1 MIGLL
6 RFVGLLNAAMWLGAA
21 LFLTLVAVPAATSPE
36 MEQLLSAR
44 NFPYFS
50 IAIAQLLAA
59 RFFRWYLVCSF
70 VALLHLVAEWLYL
83 GRYPQRLWLALVVT
97 LCLGG
102 LVHVYG
108 VQPQLQ
114 KMHQLQFTRPDLREA
129 AHRSFQAWHKVS
141 TTLDVILVCGLLVY
155 LWRVANPPDSMRVLN
170 AGKFRS

>member
-21 LFLTLVAVPAATSPE
+21 IFLTLVAVPAATSPE
-36 MEQLLSAR
+36 MQQLLSAR

-50 IAIAQLLAA
+50 VAIAQLLAT

-70 VALLHLVAEWLYL
+70 VAVLHLVAEWLYL
-83 GRYPQRLWLALVVT
+83 GRYPQRLWLALVVA

-114 KMHQLQFTRPDLREA
+114 KMHQLQFTRPDLRDA
-129 AHRSFQAWHKVS
+129 ALRSFQAWHKVS
-141 TTLDVILVCGLLVY
+141 TTLDVFLVCGLLAY